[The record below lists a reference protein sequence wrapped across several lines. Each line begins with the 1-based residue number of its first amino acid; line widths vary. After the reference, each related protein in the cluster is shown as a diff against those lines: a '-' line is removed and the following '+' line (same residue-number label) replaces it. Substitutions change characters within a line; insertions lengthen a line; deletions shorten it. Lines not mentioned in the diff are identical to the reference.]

1 MTTGIFADLRLDLNS
16 FTNSE
21 ARVVAETVTPEFLAA
36 QQRRILDEIASMR
49 DDIKVLTAIVLRH
62 EETLIRM
69 LEQITAMVAQN
80 ALVVDPGL
88 FIPLSPL

>member
-1 MTTGIFADLRLDLNS
+1 M
-16 FTNSE
+16 
-21 ARVVAETVTPEFLAA
+21 AETINLEFVAA

-62 EETLIRM
+62 EETLIRV

-80 ALVVDPGL
+80 ARVVDRLRALDDRVSRREEQPR
-88 FIPLSPL
+88 